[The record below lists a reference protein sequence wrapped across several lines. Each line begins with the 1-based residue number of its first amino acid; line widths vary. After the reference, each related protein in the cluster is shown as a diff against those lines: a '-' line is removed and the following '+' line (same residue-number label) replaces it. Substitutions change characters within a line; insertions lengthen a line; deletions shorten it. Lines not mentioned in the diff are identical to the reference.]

1 MRREACDVRSITRW
15 VCAASLVAA
24 LALAAG
30 CGGATGSP
38 STGDDGV
45 ESQAPADGFG
55 GFDDVAA
62 PVEQAPEDDLGFD
75 SGSDAGLDSG
85 DSFQDIWP

>member
-15 VCAASLVAA
+15 VCAAPLFVQRLPWQRAA
-24 LALAAG
+24 AR
-30 CGGATGSP
+30 
-38 STGDDGV
+38 DGEPV
-45 ESQAPADGFG
+45 DRRRWAESQAPADGFG

-85 DSFQDIWP
+85 DSFQDISP